1 MMTTTLESIL
11 QEGIF
16 NFDVKSE
23 LFMKIFNLKRINGKV
38 KRRKKKQK
46 MHPCIKKWM
55 KDHQALMKE
64 PTKVIRKEIKKLLEK
79 RKMTRELLPT
89 NQ

>member
-1 MMTTTLESIL
+1 MLTTTLESIL

-38 KRRKKKQK
+38 TKNASFHKEVDESSLGFNQETYKGYQEGNQK
-46 MHPCIKKWM
+46 DIGKE
-55 KDHQALMKE
+55 KDDLGI
-64 PTKVIRKEIKKLLEK
+64 T
-79 RKMTRELLPT
+79 T
-89 NQ
+89 NCRLN